1 MGAYDMRQTDKQE
14 AAAREESKASEA
26 QFLGMLGGGGG
37 GTTAAPAMAP
47 QGGVATPPGNI
58 PPAVL
63 GGGAI
68 RTDGIQPTMV
78 SALTDFQKEFPEV
91 RLTSGY
97 RDPSHNARVGGA
109 SGSRHIHGD
118 AADFSLAGL
127 PEDRQKAV
135 VEWWN
140 KRGAGGFGFYPQK
153 NSMHVDF
160 GQRRF
165 WGPNFSSSSI
175 GQTPQWFQDFAAGK
189 PLTVAQQAQAQAA
202 GVDTS
207 ALPPQPQMTPTPP
220 AMADRSL
227 GAMMRNAREMEGQG
241 QPTQVARIDGV
252 PLPPQRPAM
261 LSQPPA
267 QPLANVAPMQG
278 GIAPAQVAQ
287 VGGATAAPQ
296 PAPAT
301 PAQQVAQANPQLL
314 QAAMARMNDP
324 YASPGSRAVAQ
335 ALVQRLVTQETKDPL
350 DIERKQLELQ
360 KLRNDLSNSGMT
372 KRQQEL
378 AIQKAEKDLETK
390 PNIEIIRDAATGEVI
405 AIDKNNIKAGI
416 QKLREGGPSSTAPT
430 TKTIKQPDGSEVAVQ
445 WNPTARAWE
454 PLKAPEGGN
463 AVKAPGKLTEQQSKD
478 LVYYNRG
485 SQALAQLDKVGSDAL
500 ASTADV
506 AKSKIPGVGN
516 MLVSE
521 KFQQA
526 RQAGTNFLASILRK
540 DSGAAITVPEE
551 EIYGRIFLPQ
561 PGDGLAVLSQ
571 KTEARRQAMD
581 AIRTGLGP
589 AEVLALGERLIKP
602 ENAKTPKPDGA
613 SAAPGTGPRIISV
626 EPIR

>member
-1 MGAYDMRQTDKQE
+1 MIGNFVWGDGGKAITPDEAKRRREIAMAMIQQGTANRPIQHWAQGAANVAQALMGAYDMRQTDKQE
-14 AAAREESKASEA
+14 AAAREASNAEHGKMMS
-26 QFLGMLGGGGG
+26 LLGGGQ
-37 GTTAAPAMAP
+37 AAPAPPP
-47 QGGVATPPGNI
+47 QDGVSASPDMLRMIEEQNAQAGLPPGYLTRTAQIESGMNPSAKNPNSSATGLFQFI
-58 PPAVL
+58 DSTRKQYGGFDPMDPAASTQAAARLASDNRAALVKAL
-63 GGGAI
+63 GREPNAGELYLAHQQGA
-68 RTDGIQPTMV
+68 
-78 SALTDFQKEFPEV
+78 
-91 RLTSGY
+91 
-97 RDPSHNARVGGA
+97 GGA
-109 SGSRHIHGD
+109 SKL
-118 AADFSLAGL
+118 LAN
-127 PEDRQKAV
+127 PNARAV
-135 VEWWN
+135 
-140 KRGAGGFGFYPQK
+140 
-153 NSMHVDF
+153 D
-160 GQRRF
+160 
-165 WGPNFSSSSI
+165 
-175 GQTPQWFQDFAAGK
+175 
-189 PLTVAQQAQAQAA
+189 L
-202 GVDTS
+202 
-207 ALPPQPQMTPTPP
+207 
-220 AMADRSL
+220 L
-227 GAMMRNAREMEGQG
+227 GANAVRLNGGDENMTAEQFASKWTGKFG
-241 QPTQVARIDGV
+241 DGAS
-252 PLPPQRPAM
+252 P
-261 LSQPPA
+261 
-267 QPLANVAPMQG
+267 
-278 GIAPAQVAQ
+278 
-287 VGGATAAPQ
+287 AAPQ
-296 PAPAT
+296 AAPVT
-301 PAQQVAQANPQLL
+301 PVQQVAQANPQLL
-314 QAAMARMNDP
+314 QAAVARMNDP